1 MGQYHAKILRWL
13 GYDVTTC
20 DPDPSKGAD
29 LTGVAVG
36 MWRNAAAVAI
46 AVPIQYAAEE
56 AARWHSFNGRLLLEK
71 PMARTVDEA
80 ECLADELVNVRVG
93 VGYVERFNP
102 VVRELRDYVEANGA
116 RRVDF
121 ARWNMR
127 PSWDTQLDLRSHDVD
142 LAHWLGVDD
151 VAAYSVRARAPHCL
165 RSISVTNDEGSG
177 SVFDLTGH
185 DAHPLC
191 AEWHALLTD
200 SPDVA
205 TMQDAAAVLAAL
217 GR

>member
-1 MGQYHAKILRWL
+1 MGTYHAKVLGWL

-29 LTGVAVG
+29 LTGYTAG
-36 MWRNAAAVAI
+36 IWEDAAAVAI

-56 AARWHSFNGRLLLEK
+56 AARWERFNGRLLLEK
-71 PMARTVDEA
+71 PMAATHAEA
-80 ECLADELVNVRVG
+80 CALADILVNVRVG

-102 VVRELRDYVEANGA
+102 QARALKAAVGG
-116 RRVDF
+116 RRVSSATF
-121 ARWNMR
+121 MRWNPR
-127 PSWDTQLDLRSHDVD
+127 PSWDVALDLASHDID
-142 LAHWLGVDD
+142 LANWLGLECEPAYRPWAEASRLARK
-151 VAAYSVRARAPHCL
+151 VAL
-165 RSISVTNDEGSG
+165 TLESG
-177 SVFDLTGH
+177 EAIGADLTAH
-185 DAHPLC
+185 DSNPLC

-200 SPDVA
+200 SPEVA